1 MNIITKDGCSLFIKR
16 ENLPIILLE
25 GDAERYRLQ
34 SEWAPGAKPQSG
46 ESVYLVPYSFNEM
59 CAFIVS
65 LNNECL
71 SETSFREIKDYF
83 CSLFP
88 KTDCPSLLS
97 VEDSIISKS
106 NVISKSAA
114 KEDQRSLQLSNLE
127 VFEEYSSP
135 IQFNIVKNLNR
146 PDYPGI
152 KIKKPEIV
160 APSPYIADNETFNPD
175 IIIEEI
181 LKDIF
186 DISLKNLYN
195 IFFYGRNALALYN
208 KESFDNRR
216 NTTTLKF
223 HIFKVHP
230 IRNIIL
236 ECVGKIYEYLK
247 DRKGFSYKNTNIDK
261 VLLVERKNKIY
272 INIQLRYIFF
282 MGNSVYSRKYNITL
296 EFDTF
301 YCNLE
306 DFYSDMID
314 CYCIGWDGSNWSMN
328 DRFIRSQQLKSVIYV
343 HGSKGRRDCYID
355 DLRECL
361 YKGDYCVL
369 IPGLNIEKFKSGL
382 STPKMLRDVEEIAY
396 KMLDFKEE
404 DMYYNDFQYRNILGK
419 CKSRIESSDESD
431 TRRDYVPPTERLASR
446 PQRGLEGAEPPRSLD
461 PLPLASLELAKPVS
475 SVEPPRGVSSGRSDT
490 RRDFVPPVEQ
500 SDTKPLWGW

>member
-16 ENLPIILLE
+16 ENLPLILLE
-25 GDAERYRLQ
+25 GDDERSRLKSGARSHPQ
-34 SEWAPGAKPQSG
+34 SEWAPGAISGASPRGGSTRGRGENSQSG
-46 ESVYLVPYSFNEM
+46 EKSVYLVPYSFNEI

-106 NVISKSAA
+106 NVISKSAT
-114 KEDQRSLQLSNLE
+114 KEEKISLQLDNLE

-160 APSPYIADNETFNPD
+160 VPSPYIADNESFNAD

-195 IFFYGRNALALYN
+195 IFLYGINALALYN

-216 NTTTLKF
+216 DTTTLKF

-247 DRKGFSYKNTNIDK
+247 DRKGFSYNNTNIDK
-261 VLLVERKNKIY
+261 VLLVKSHNKIY

-301 YCNLE
+301 SCINLQ

-328 DRFIRSQQLKSVIYV
+328 DRFIRSQQLKSVIYI
-343 HGSKGRRDCYID
+343 HGSKRIRDCYID

-369 IPGLNIEKFKSGL
+369 IPGLNIEKFKSGI
-382 STPKMLRDVEEIAY
+382 SAPKMLRDVEEVAY

-404 DMYYNDFQYRNILGK
+404 DMCYNDFQYLYRNIFGK
-419 CKSRIESSDESD
+419 YKSSFESSDQSESIIDYIISD
-431 TRRDYVPPTERLASR
+431 TFQGLLEKSKMAFRLQDVKYDNIYTSI
-446 PQRGLEGAEPPRSLD
+446 
-461 PLPLASLELAKPVS
+461 
-475 SVEPPRGVSSGRSDT
+475 
-490 RRDFVPPVEQ
+490 F
-500 SDTKPLWGW
+500 